1 MEKHMVRLARFFMIV
16 SSVLILSCLIG
27 ATPAQ
32 SQTSQDILKKYVA
45 DLQKNPDDYALREKI
60 IRHVQTM
67 RPAPVISEEAR
78 RQYVMGKTLFEDAKN
93 VQDFNDAIEKFRK
106 ALLIAPWWPDAN
118 RDLGMALQAAQQY
131 GEAIYALKLYMATHP
146 GDELLRRTQNEI
158 YKIEAKQEKAAKES
172 SPAAIAAKKQK
183 EYEDWLK
190 KIDGRRYT
198 YRESFE
204 RITHV
209 LDVKGKLLIQGAIVD
224 PDSPFSGPRGYTEH
238 NRYEIRGRVVEGPV
252 INTPAEIKSVQAIFT
267 ISEDGEKIHLEKRL
281 GVGKGREYDYYWQ
294 R

>member
-1 MEKHMVRLARFFMIV
+1 MRREMVCLCALFFIAV
-16 SSVLILSCLIG
+16 LFAPFSVH
-27 ATPAQ
+27 AQPANPQ
-32 SQTSQDILKKYVA
+32 EILKQYVV
-45 DLQKNPDDYALREKI
+45 DLQKNPSDYALREKI

-67 RPAPVISEEAR
+67 RPAPAIPEDAR

-93 VQDFNDAIEKFRK
+93 VKEFKDAIEKFRK
-106 ALLIAPWWPDAN
+106 ALLIAPWWPEAN
-118 RDLGMALQAAQQY
+118 RDLGMALQASQEY
-131 GEAIYALKLYMATHP
+131 EEAIRALKLYVATNP
-146 GDELLRRTQNEI
+146 GEELTRRAQNEI
-158 YKIEAKQEKAAKES
+158 YKIEARQEKAAKES
-172 SPAAIAAKKQK
+172 SPQAMAANIQK
-183 EYEDWLK
+183 EYEDWLR

-209 LDVKGKLLIQGAIVD
+209 LDVKGKLLIQGAIVE
-224 PDSPFSGPRGYTEH
+224 PDSPVIGPRGYTEH

-252 INTPAEIKSVQAIFT
+252 INTPAEIKSVQKIFT
-267 ISEDGEKIHLEKRL
+267 ISEDGEKIHLENRL